1 MKTQELISII
11 VPIYNTSAYLNRCI
25 SSIVQQT
32 YHNLEILLIND
43 GSTDQSESICL
54 EWARKDNRILY
65 ISQTNK
71 GVCSARNLGLSRA
84 KGDYIGF
91 IDSDDYIAHNMYESL
106 YNLMK
111 KNNCDLAICG
121 RTRVI
126 GNQVLKYSH
135 TGTLIFNHG
144 QIDIGLLSCQ
154 FDLNICTNKL
164 YCYKFWEKLRFP
176 EHMTFAE
183 DLFIVPDILSLSE
196 KTVYTSEG
204 LYYYLE
210 RNDSASFTLNEKK
223 AINDIQAKKKLYSFL
238 QQKGVN
244 SDIAFDWLFGAYT
257 KGYKICHKKR
267 EEIKKDYNKFFRRNI
282 DQCLKKKK
290 CILFLLC
297 PFLYFRTQKYK
308 NKYQHTNIKK

>member
-111 KNNCDLAICG
+111 KTI
-121 RTRVI
+121 VI
-126 GNQVLKYSH
+126 
-135 TGTLIFNHG
+135 
-144 QIDIGLLSCQ
+144 
-154 FDLNICTNKL
+154 
-164 YCYKFWEKLRFP
+164 
-176 EHMTFAE
+176 
-183 DLFIVPDILSLSE
+183 
-196 KTVYTSEG
+196 
-204 LYYYLE
+204 
-210 RNDSASFTLNEKK
+210 
-223 AINDIQAKKKLYSFL
+223 
-238 QQKGVN
+238 
-244 SDIAFDWLFGAYT
+244 
-257 KGYKICHKKR
+257 
-267 EEIKKDYNKFFRRNI
+267 
-282 DQCLKKKK
+282 
-290 CILFLLC
+290 
-297 PFLYFRTQKYK
+297 
-308 NKYQHTNIKK
+308 